1 MFSVKLLITDE
12 SIDLCEMVYS
22 MWFYWKGFSFNFY
35 VYVKCMSG
43 SYEVAV
49 VKSDWK
55 NSFIK
60 TANYEEITT
69 NKDCF

>member
-1 MFSVKLLITDE
+1 
-12 SIDLCEMVYS
+12 
-22 MWFYWKGFSFNFY
+22 
-35 VYVKCMSG
+35 MSG

-60 TANYEEITT
+60 TAIYEEITT

>member
-1 MFSVKLLITDE
+1 
-12 SIDLCEMVYS
+12 
-22 MWFYWKGFSFNFY
+22 
-35 VYVKCMSG
+35 MSG
-43 SYEVAV
+43 SYEFAV

-60 TANYEEITT
+60 TANYEKITT